1 MPALHPGEMLRE
13 EFMKPLGLSANALA
27 IALRV
32 PVTRISEIV
41 RERRGITAD
50 TALRLARYFNM
61 TPQFWMRLQMDFDLE
76 SASEALKGT
85 LREEIRPRPAGVD
98 ASGSARAI
106 FGSSYSRGIRNR
118 PLNCSE
124 CINRR
129 GTAGSKL

>member
-1 MPALHPGEMLRE
+1 MEEGDVLPPVHPGEMLLE

-61 TPQFWMRLQMDFDLE
+61 SPEFWMRLQMDFDLE
-76 SASEALKGT
+76 SASGQIEVT
-85 LREEIRPRPAGVD
+85 LREEIRPRPAH
-98 ASGSARAI
+98 
-106 FGSSYSRGIRNR
+106 SSR
-118 PLNCSE
+118 
-124 CINRR
+124 
-129 GTAGSKL
+129 

>member
-1 MPALHPGEMLRE
+1 MPTRSKSLTTTNPAQPEDERMPPLHPGEMLRE

-61 TPQFWMRLQMDFDLE
+61 TPEFWMRLQMDFDLE
-76 SASEALKGT
+76 SA
-85 LREEIRPRPAGVD
+85 VD
-98 ASGSARAI
+98 AEETVIHEGIQPRATR
-106 FGSSYSRGIRNR
+106 SV
-118 PLNCSE
+118 PAAAE
-124 CINRR
+124 QQVV
-129 GTAGSKL
+129 A